1 MGTQVRV
8 LRPNSLE
15 GGRTWTVGSGP
26 SAGDRGRQ
34 SPNGYFLPMI
44 RRDRETMAE
53 KRPRAGSQ
61 GVREACP
68 AAFPLRDPEQV
79 TGAL

>member
-1 MGTQVRV
+1 
-8 LRPNSLE
+8 
-15 GGRTWTVGSGP
+15 
-26 SAGDRGRQ
+26 
-34 SPNGYFLPMI
+34 MI

-53 KRPRAGSQ
+53 KWPRAGSQ